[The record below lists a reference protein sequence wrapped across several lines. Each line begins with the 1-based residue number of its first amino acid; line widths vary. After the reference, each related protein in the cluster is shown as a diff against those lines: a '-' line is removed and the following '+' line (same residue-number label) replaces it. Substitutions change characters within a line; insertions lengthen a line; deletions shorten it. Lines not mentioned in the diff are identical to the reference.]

1 MTLQT
6 VPHRRYRIFVLIMS
20 LALLNYVERGAI
32 AYAGSS
38 ITSEFGF
45 NRAEWGAL
53 LGYFG
58 YGYVLGAL
66 CGGAMADRFGP
77 RRVWLWAGGAWSLFA
92 VATAFAGEIGVAVF
106 GGAAL
111 LGFAFIR
118 ILFGFTEG
126 PAYSVINKSI
136 SNWAPR
142 GERGFVLSVGL
153 VSTPIGALITAP
165 IAVGLL
171 SLTGSWRV
179 MFIVV
184 GVSSLALLLWF
195 IRFFTDA
202 PEDGTFLTKEESEYI
217 RRERITRSAYNRV
230 LERSAPP
237 AWWTFFQ
244 NPSLVLNA
252 VGYFSMIYVTFL
264 LLTWMPKYLQD
275 TYRYDLSSIWYMAMI
290 PWIGPCFTVL
300 LGGKLSDW
308 LVRRTGNLTLGRSGL
323 AAACLLLATICFL
336 LISKAT
342 SVWQVLTLVAVAN
355 SFNSL
360 SNSVFWAV
368 ILDSSP
374 SSRTGTFSG
383 ITHGIANTASVL
395 APTVTGVLTLRYG
408 YAAMFVAASIATGIG
423 VIAMAMVRPGIGN
436 DVRGFDAESA

>member
-6 VPHRRYRIFVLIMS
+6 IPHRRYRIFVLIMS

-38 ITSEFGF
+38 ITLEFGF
-45 NRAEWGAL
+45 NRAQWGTL

-58 YGYVLGAL
+58 YGYVIGAL
-66 CGGAMADRFGP
+66 CGGPMADRFGP

-118 ILFGFTEG
+118 VMFGFAEG

-136 SNWAPR
+136 ANWAPH

-165 IAVGLL
+165 VAVGLL
-171 SLTGSWRV
+171 TITGSWRV
-179 MFIVV
+179 MFIII
-184 GVSSLALLLWF
+184 GLSSLALLLWF
-195 IRFFTDA
+195 TRIFTDA
-202 PEDGTFLTKEESEYI
+202 PENGTFLTKEESEYI
-217 RRERITRSAYNRV
+217 RTERITRSAIGSV
-230 LERSAPP
+230 AERCESVP
-237 AWWTFFQ
+237 WWTFFQ

-264 LLTWMPKYLQD
+264 LLSWMPKYLQD
-275 TYRYDLSSIWYMAMI
+275 AYHYNLSSIWYLAMI
-290 PWIGPCFTVL
+290 PWVGPCFTVL

-308 LVRRTGNLTLGRSGL
+308 LVRKTGSLTVGRSGL
-323 AAACLLLATICFL
+323 AASCLLLTTGCFL
-336 LISKAT
+336 LISQAT
-342 SVWQVLTLVAVAN
+342 SVWQVLALIAVAN

-374 SSRTGTFSG
+374 SSRIGTFSG
-383 ITHGIANTASVL
+383 ITHGIANTASIL

-408 YAAMFVAASIATGIG
+408 YGAMFVAAAIATGIG
-423 VIAMAMVRPGIGN
+423 VIAMVMVRPGMRN
-436 DVRGFDAESA
+436 DVLGLDADRA